1 MINNKEKILYIYG
14 YGSNLKDSSTVKVVK
29 KVVDNLGYDLVST
42 EYDQNN
48 PEDGLKT
55 IEKYIN
61 DNNIKYVIGHSLG
74 GFMTLCLNS
83 NVKKIVINPC
93 MKPQFELPKFGDFT
107 DETIYNYECLEDW
120 LRSGDDTPWVNQSDD
135 VMGLFGDR
143 DELFSFY
150 ESFKKRY
157 PRSYYIKSFHRP
169 KIESFNEDIKTKIKE
184 FFN

>member
-1 MINNKEKILYIYG
+1 MEKILYIYG
-14 YGSNLKDSSTVKVVK
+14 YGSNPWDSSTKEVVK
-29 KVVDNLGYDLVST
+29 EVVEELGFELVSI
-42 EYDQNN
+42 EYDQ
-48 PEDGLKT
+48 EDPDMGLT
-55 IEKYIN
+55 MLEKYIR
-61 DNNIKYVIGHSLG
+61 DHKIKYVIGHSLG

-93 MKPQFELPKFGDFT
+93 MKPQFELPKLGDFT
-107 DETIYNYECLEDW
+107 DETIYNYEALEEW

-169 KIESFNEDIKTKIKE
+169 TKESFTEDIKTKIKE
-184 FFN
+184 FFS

>member
-1 MINNKEKILYIYG
+1 MKDKILYIYG
-14 YGSNLKDSSTVKVVK
+14 YGSNPKESSTMKVVK
-29 KVVDNLGYDLVST
+29 EVVNNLGYDLVSI
-42 EYDQNN
+42 EYDQNS
-48 PEDGLKT
+48 PEDGLRT
-55 IEKYIN
+55 LEKYIN

-93 MKPQFELPKFGDFT
+93 MKPQFELPKLGDIT
-107 DETIYNYECLEDW
+107 DETIYYYECLEDW
-120 LRSGDDTPWVNQSDD
+120 LRSGDDTPWVNHSDD
-135 VMGLFGDR
+135 VIGLFGDR

-169 KIESFNEDIKTKIKE
+169 TIEAFTEDIKTKIKE